1 MATCYCSATTL
12 QAAKGQLQCDSEMDT
27 TFHRILGRPREDHC
41 YVRVFSLPRKR
52 KPFIHLVSSFV
63 TRGMFRSLMSLKI
76 NIQRSLAQDGVSGL
90 VSSSRLPSLS
100 MTDTMLA
107 RRGVTTPWTRL
118 QRVCLQHGGG
128 AAQFQVRPQWEST
141 WLGQS

>member
-12 QAAKGQLQCDSEMDT
+12 QAAKDQLQCDSKTDT
-27 TFHRILGRPREDHC
+27 YVSPDTWETREDQC

-52 KPFIHLVSSFV
+52 KPFIHLVSPFV
-63 TRGMFRSLMSLKI
+63 TRGMFRSFMSLKI
-76 NIQRSLAQDGVSGL
+76 NIQRSLAQDGVLGL
-90 VSSSRLPSLS
+90 VSSSRFPSLS

-107 RRGVTTPWTRL
+107 RRGVTTPWTRF

-141 WLGQS
+141 RLGQS